1 MGWLYYETNI
11 YICTKEKTN
20 IIQYNKQN
28 NFFTLV
34 SIRKPQTH
42 LIYLSKDLPQLHS
55 LHNPGYNTKFQ

>member
-28 NFFTLV
+28 NVFTLV

-42 LIYLSKDLPQLHS
+42 LIYLSKDLPQLH
-55 LHNPGYNTKFQ
+55 